1 MRTLEDDHRRK
12 MLFFKYNFRPHAS
25 ACVLE
30 PIFHTGG
37 VASSILAAP
46 TISALTNAKGRPGG
60 TAFASRRR

>member
-46 TISALTNAKGRPGG
+46 TIIFNDLRGPE
-60 TAFASRRR
+60 SRSMKRT

>member
-46 TISALTNAKGRPGG
+46 TIFSTIYADREAGP
-60 TAFASRRR
+60 

>member
-46 TISALTNAKGRPGG
+46 TIFSDT
-60 TAFASRRR
+60 

>member
-12 MLFFKYNFRPHAS
+12 ILFFKYNFRPHAS
-25 ACVLE
+25 ACVLK

-46 TISALTNAKGRPGG
+46 TIFSM
-60 TAFASRRR
+60 S

>member
-46 TISALTNAKGRPGG
+46 TMISVLI
-60 TAFASRRR
+60 